1 MSKYETTTIKSGNGE
16 IPQELQILETVQVD
30 SISATTIEQII
41 TLLSTSKRQFILKSR
56 NGWRYMTIQFIPSD
70 VPPTVSSKY
79 TDVSASL
86 VREKTTPTFMSLEDL
101 GALAAAREKAASPF
115 RPRRKKITKS
125 GKKVSKNSG
134 KVRKNKRSKK
144 LRV

>member
-1 MSKYETTTIKSGNGE
+1 MAKYEITTIKSGYGE

-30 SISATTIEQII
+30 SIGATTPEQIT
-41 TLLSTSKRQFILKSR
+41 TLLRTSKRQFILKSR
-56 NGWRYMTIQFIPSD
+56 NGWQYMTTQFVAGLAPS
-70 VPPTVSSKY
+70 TNIY

-101 GALAAAREKAASPF
+101 EALAAARKTAASPF

-125 GKKVSKNSG
+125 GKKVSKKSG
-134 KVRKNKRSKK
+134 KVRKNKKSKK
-144 LRV
+144 SRN